1 VARCEI
7 PVSLP
12 SLLQAA
18 AGGRS
23 EVTVEAETLQGAL
36 DALLGD
42 YPLLRRHLYDE
53 SGALRE
59 HVNLFWN
66 DQNVRWLEA
75 TDLPL
80 TPGDTLTILQAV
92 SGG

>member
-36 DALLGD
+36 DALLAC
-42 YPLLRRHLYDE
+42 YPLLRSHLYE
-53 SGALRE
+53 EPGMLRE
-59 HVNLFWN
+59 HVNIFWN
-66 DQNVRWLEA
+66 DQNVRWL
-75 TDLPL
+75 DVSDPPL
-80 TPGDTLTILQAV
+80 KPGDTLTILQAV